1 MTISTIQKLYK
12 KGLRQTRDNVSFR
25 CATRSLARPSVSVK
39 CLQSSRARRGTLAWR
54 GREASGGGVRQGTKA
69 RSSRRGAE
77 GGRRSRRGAV
87 GVRAE
92 TGNTGYRTNEKGSRE
107 PGDGEEEGTVTEAAA
122 TSPTSLT
129 CLRAREAE
137 EWFRAGARAGPDCLT
152 GERPWLQRPRRR
164 WREQSGA
171 LGTGQVVRG
180 DTASADAARAGR
192 TANTCFRS
200 SEST

>member
-25 CATRSLARPSVSVK
+25 WATRSLARPSVSVK

-69 RSSRRGAE
+69 RSSRRGA
-77 GGRRSRRGAV
+77 V

-107 PGDGEEEGTVTEAAA
+107 PGDSEEEGTVTEAAA

-129 CLRAREAE
+129 CLSAREAE

-180 DTASADAARAGR
+180 DTASADAARAVR

>member
-25 CATRSLARPSVSVK
+25 WATRSLARPSVSVK

-69 RSSRRGAE
+69 RSSRRGA
-77 GGRRSRRGAV
+77 V

-92 TGNTGYRTNEKGSRE
+92 KGNTGYRTNEKGSRE

-122 TSPTSLT
+122 TSPTSPT
-129 CLRAREAE
+129 CLSAREAE

-152 GERPWLQRPRRR
+152 GGRPWLQRPRRR
-164 WREQSGA
+164 WREQSGV

-180 DTASADAARAGR
+180 DTASTDAARAVR

>member
-1 MTISTIQKLYK
+1 MGDAQPRATL
-12 KGLRQTRDNVSFR
+12 GEREVS
-25 CATRSLARPSVSVK
+25 AVL
-39 CLQSSRARRGTLAWR
+39 RARRGTLAWR

-69 RSSRRGAE
+69 KSSRRGAE

-92 TGNTGYRTNEKGSRE
+92 KGNTGYRTNEKGSRE

-122 TSPTSLT
+122 TSPTSPT
-129 CLRAREAE
+129 CLSAREAE

-180 DTASADAARAGR
+180 DTASADAARAVR
-192 TANTCFRS
+192 TVNTCFRS

>member
-25 CATRSLARPSVSVK
+25 WATRSLARPSVSVK

-69 RSSRRGAE
+69 RS
-77 GGRRSRRGAV
+77 SRRGAV

-180 DTASADAARAGR
+180 DTASADAARAGQ

>member
-1 MTISTIQKLYK
+1 M
-12 KGLRQTRDNVSFR
+12 
-25 CATRSLARPSVSVK
+25 
-39 CLQSSRARRGTLAWR
+39 
-54 GREASGGGVRQGTKA
+54 
-69 RSSRRGAE
+69 
-77 GGRRSRRGAV
+77 

-92 TGNTGYRTNEKGSRE
+92 KGNTGYRTNEKGSRE

-129 CLRAREAE
+129 CLSAREAE

-180 DTASADAARAGR
+180 DTASADAARAVR

>member
-12 KGLRQTRDNVSFR
+12 KGLRQTRDNVRFR
-25 CATRSLARPSVSVK
+25 WATRSLARPLVSVK
-39 CLQSSRARRGTLAWR
+39 CLQSSRARRGTLACR

-69 RSSRRGAE
+69 RS
-77 GGRRSRRGAV
+77 SRRGAV

-129 CLRAREAE
+129 CLSAREAE

-180 DTASADAARAGR
+180 NTASADAARAGR

>member
-1 MTISTIQKLYK
+1 M
-12 KGLRQTRDNVSFR
+12 
-25 CATRSLARPSVSVK
+25 SVK

-69 RSSRRGAE
+69 RS
-77 GGRRSRRGAV
+77 SRRGAV

-129 CLRAREAE
+129 CLSAREAE

-180 DTASADAARAGR
+180 DTASADAARAVR

-200 SEST
+200 SESTSLTI

>member
-1 MTISTIQKLYK
+1 MYLFFNHVTISTIQKLYK

-25 CATRSLARPSVSVK
+25 WATRSLARPSVSVK

-92 TGNTGYRTNEKGSRE
+92 KGNTGYRTNEKGSRE
-107 PGDGEEEGTVTEAAA
+107 PEGRRGGRDGHG
-122 TSPTSLT
+122 SRRDL
-129 CLRAREAE
+129 
-137 EWFRAGARAGPDCLT
+137 PDKSNVFK
-152 GERPWLQRPRRR
+152 GKRSRR
-164 WREQSGA
+164 
-171 LGTGQVVRG
+171 VV
-180 DTASADAARAGR
+180 
-192 TANTCFRS
+192 
-200 SEST
+200 

>member
-1 MTISTIQKLYK
+1 MGDAQPRATL
-12 KGLRQTRDNVSFR
+12 GEREVS
-25 CATRSLARPSVSVK
+25 AVL
-39 CLQSSRARRGTLAWR
+39 RARRGTLAWR

-69 RSSRRGAE
+69 RSSRRGA
-77 GGRRSRRGAV
+77 V

-92 TGNTGYRTNEKGSRE
+92 KGNTGYRTNEKGSRE

-129 CLRAREAE
+129 CLSAREAE

-164 WREQSGA
+164 WREQSGV

-180 DTASADAARAGR
+180 DTASTDAARAGR